1 MRKFY
6 LFTLLLSL
14 SLFHQG
20 FTQARKSVKRN
31 SNGTFSVKKPGN
43 KFLDK
48 QFWLGFKAGT
58 NLTQATVEQSYSII
72 IAPPTAIAKEKKY
85 EKFNRFGSQA
95 ILEMTFYT
103 KGFSFSLQPTYR
115 RSSFEYSNGY
125 EWIDANNANNRVVLN
140 YNHQHTTDH
149 AELPFILKYDIA
161 GNKLR
166 PYVQAGIFYAVLIN
180 ANKGVE
186 ISGQDFASG
195 SVNEFI
201 EEPVLVGAE
210 DLFAKNY
217 WGVLGGAGVN
227 YNLGNVRL
235 TFDANYHMGLSL
247 ANSTKNRYKND
258 RLSGVGDSL
267 DDIKMNNIV
276 LSIGCL
282 FPMRYLA
289 SGFKTL
295 DR

>member
-6 LFTLLLSL
+6 MLLFLLSFYFFE
-14 SLFHQG
+14 SNG
-20 FTQARKSVKRN
+20 QARKGYKRN
-31 SNGTFSVKKPGN
+31 ASGTVAAKKPGN
-43 KFLDK
+43 TFLNK

-58 NLTQATVEQSYSII
+58 NLTQAKVEESYSVLVP
-72 IAPPTAIAKEKKY
+72 PPTAIVAEKKY
-85 EKFNRFGSQA
+85 EKFNKFGSQA
-95 ILEMTFYT
+95 TLEVTFYT

-115 RSSFEYSNGY
+115 HSSFEYSNGY
-125 EWIDANNANNRVVLN
+125 EWIDAINANNRLVLKYTQEQN
-140 YNHQHTTDH
+140 TDH
-149 AELPFILKYDIA
+149 AEIPFIVKYDIA
-161 GNKLR
+161 GSKLR
-166 PYVQAGIFYAVLIN
+166 PYVQAGIFYAMLLN

-186 ISGQDFASG
+186 ISGTDYASG
-195 SVNEFI
+195 GENEFK

-217 WGVLGGAGVN
+217 WGLLAGGGVN

-235 TFDANYHMGLSL
+235 TFDANYVIGMSL
-247 ANSTKNRYKND
+247 ANSTENRYKND
-258 RLSGVGDSL
+258 RLSGVGDAL
-267 DDIKMNNIV
+267 DDIKLNNIV
-276 LSIGCL
+276 LSFGCL

>member
-6 LFTLLLSL
+6 ILILLS
-14 SLFHQG
+14 SLCIGHVYA
-20 FTQARKSVKRN
+20 QARKNPKRT
-31 SNGTFSVKKPGN
+31 SNVTSAPKKQGSN
-43 KFLDK
+43 FLNK

-58 NLTQATVEQSYSII
+58 NLTQAKVKESYSVLVP
-72 IAPPTAIAKEKKY
+72 PPTAIVAEKKY
-85 EKFNRFGSQA
+85 EKFNKFGSQA
-95 ILEMTFYT
+95 TLEVTFYT

-115 RSSFEYSNGY
+115 HSSFEYSNGY
-125 EWIDANNANNRVVLN
+125 EWIDANNANNRLILKYTQEQSV
-140 YNHQHTTDH
+140 NHADI
-149 AELPFILKYDIA
+149 PFIVKYDIA
-161 GNKLR
+161 GSKLR
-166 PYVQAGIFYAVLIN
+166 PYVQAGIFYAMLIT

-186 ISGQDFASG
+186 ISGTDYASG
-195 SVNEFI
+195 GENEFT

-217 WGVLGGAGVN
+217 WGLLAGAGVN

-235 TFDANYHMGLSL
+235 TFEANYNIGMSL
-247 ANSTKNRYKND
+247 ANSTENRYKND
-258 RLSGVGDSL
+258 RLSGVGDAL
-267 DDIKMNNIV
+267 DDIKLNNIV
-276 LSIGCL
+276 LSLGCL

>member
-6 LFTLLLSL
+6 ILILVFSIYTCQSYG
-14 SLFHQG
+14 QG
-20 FTQARKSVKRN
+20 RKNPKR
-31 SNGTFSVKKPGN
+31 GGAPTTAPKKPGST
-43 KFLDK
+43 FLNK

-58 NLTQATVEQSYSII
+58 NLTQAKVEQSYNVIV
-72 IAPPTAIAKEKKY
+72 PPPDAIVTEKKY
-85 EKFNRFGSQA
+85 EKFNKFGSQA
-95 ILEMTFYT
+95 TLEVTFYT

-125 EWIDANNANNRVVLN
+125 EWVDANNPNNHLILN
-140 YNHQHTTDH
+140 YKQQQNTDH
-149 AELPFILKYDIA
+149 AEIPFIVKYDIT

-166 PYVQAGIFYAVLIN
+166 PYVQAGVFYAMLIN

-186 ISGQDFASG
+186 ISGTDYASG
-195 SVNEFI
+195 GVNEFT

-217 WGVLGGAGVN
+217 WGVLGGVGVN

-235 TFDANYHMGLSL
+235 TFDATYRVGMSL
-247 ANSTKNRYKND
+247 ANSTENRYKND
-258 RLSGVGDSL
+258 RLSGVGDAL
-267 DDIKMNNIV
+267 DDIKLSNIV
-276 LSIGCL
+276 LSFGCL